1 MVESRLFPFGHF
13 DFLNEMKSKSR
24 AESEERESMLKT
36 SEEMRTCEH
45 PAQRVEVWISRG
57 LS

>member
-1 MVESRLFPFGHF
+1 
-13 DFLNEMKSKSR
+13 MKSKSR
-24 AESEERESMLKT
+24 AESEERKSMLKT

-45 PAQRVEVWISRG
+45 PAQRMEVWINRG